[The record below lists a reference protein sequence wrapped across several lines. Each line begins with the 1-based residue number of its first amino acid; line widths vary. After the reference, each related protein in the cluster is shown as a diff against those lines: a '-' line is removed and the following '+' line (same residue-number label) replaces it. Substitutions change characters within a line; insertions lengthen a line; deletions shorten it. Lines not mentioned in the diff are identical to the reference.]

1 MSGRLPIYHKW
12 WVTVVRLVS
21 MTVNSL
27 NKATIDGSPAALLY
41 PFEPTNIQEILGRS
55 ISRKSFQVLM
65 LTRFNKNKVKQ

>member
-1 MSGRLPIYHKW
+1 
-12 WVTVVRLVS
+12 

-65 LTRFNKNKVKQ
+65 LTRFNKNKVKQWTTRPDYILLNESWLFSDNG